1 MTTLEQRFHHLRT
14 GENTLTN
21 YNHLGLLE
29 LLDAINLGKKTLEII
44 HCLPLDRVI
53 ETLQAE
59 LGFELN
65 PELKVKPMSFLWL
78 VEAKVVVPVGSSIE
92 TSFRYDAGKRWI
104 IDPLVQKGRYPGPY
118 DNQTWEKL
126 AGQEYL
132 AAVSEKI
139 TELFQANALK
149 FKSV

>member
-1 MTTLEQRFHHLRT
+1 MSDKQ
-14 GENTLTN
+14 
-21 YNHLGLLE
+21 YNVS
-29 LLDAINLGKKTLEII
+29 LDGII
-44 HCLPLDRVI
+44 I
-53 ETLQAE
+53 
-59 LGFELN
+59 ELN